1 MNSIEEIK
9 QNEEFN
15 SLEQVINCLRV
26 IKYDIGEFKK
36 LPQLTKNSLID
47 VLTINKAKFT
57 TKVKGKVT
65 ESTVRNYIQ
74 KSN

>member
-15 SLEQVINCLRV
+15 SLEQAINWLRV
-26 IKYDIGEFKK
+26 IKYDDDKFIK